1 MKNPLLT
8 YRHMSVSYGDQ
19 TVLHDINF
27 CVHKGEIVGIV
38 GESGSGKSTILNA
51 TMGLLGNAGSV
62 TEGQID
68 YSGSDLT
75 LLSSEEL
82 RSVRGA
88 EIGMVFQDCL
98 SALTPIATIENQVY
112 EELSVHKTGD
122 LSRNE
127 VVLRTSALLKD
138 LSIAEPERVLASYP
152 FELSG
157 GIGQR
162 VGIAMAMLLEPK
174 IILADEPTSALD
186 VVAQKQVL
194 SEFERLRRD
203 KGTAIVLVTHN
214 IAAVRA
220 IADSVIVLKE
230 GSIVEAGTVSSVL
243 SSPRNA
249 YTQELLSAVPSL
261 RRRGRT

>member
-1 MKNPLLT
+1 
-8 YRHMSVSYGDQ
+8 
-19 TVLHDINF
+19 
-27 CVHKGEIVGIV
+27 
-38 GESGSGKSTILNA
+38 
-51 TMGLLGNAGSV
+51 MGLLGNAGSV

-249 YTQELLSAVPSL
+249 YTQELLSTVPSL
-261 RRRGRT
+261 RRRGRR